1 MARNAPDPKAVMPEE
16 SQLTSA
22 TELAVTLAWVAGA
35 VTAAYFL
42 GMGLSWVLHRVGRRS
57 VVLADIAL
65 LTRHPVRVILMIIA
79 AGIALQR
86 ADTEAPW
93 RGGADH
99 LLRILL
105 IGAITWMIATLVQ
118 VAERRVIARF
128 AGGDTGLTDADLH
141 RRRVRTQVTVLR
153 RLTVAIVVVLGTAA
167 ALMTF
172 PSFADIGTTLFA
184 SAGVLSVVAGLA
196 AQTSLGA
203 MFAGL
208 QIAFSNAIRVGDV
221 VVIEKQW
228 GRIEEITLTYVV
240 VTIWDERRLILPCTY
255 FTTTPFEN
263 WTRNATEVMGLVE
276 LDVDFTVPL
285 DEMRAELDHILA
297 ANDDLWDGRLG
308 VLEVTDATGGHVRVW
323 ITLSAPNS
331 SALWGLRTAVRE
343 AMVKWLQRQGTG
355 ALPRW
360 RFEPATAAPAGG
372 PQQGLAYSRRPS
384 GEGLFSGSAEAQQR
398 ARTFE
403 GPAG

>member
-1 MARNAPDPKAVMPEE
+1 MSEE
-16 SQLTSA
+16 SQLASA
-22 TELAVTLAWVAGA
+22 TDLAVTLAWVAGA

-42 GMGLSWVLHRVGRRS
+42 GMGVSWVLLRMGRRS
-57 VVLADIAL
+57 DILRDIAI
-65 LTRHPVRVILMIIA
+65 LTRRPVRAIMMVIA

-86 ADTEAPW
+86 TDTDAAW
-93 RGGADH
+93 RGWADH
-99 LLRILL
+99 LLRVLL
-105 IGAITWMIATLVQ
+105 IAAITWMIAKLVQ
-118 VAERRVIARF
+118 VVERRMIARF

-153 RLTVAIVVVLGTAA
+153 RLAVAIVVLLGTAA

-203 MFAGL
+203 VFAGL

-285 DEMRAELDHILA
+285 DDMRAELDRILA

-308 VLEVTDATGGHVRVW
+308 VLEVTDATGGSVRVW
-323 ITLSAPNS
+323 ITISAPNS

-343 AMVKWLQRQGTG
+343 AMVKWLQRQGTA

-360 RFEPATAAPAGG
+360 RFEPAPTTQAPTS
-372 PQQGLAYSRRPS
+372 PRELAYSRRPS
-384 GEGLFSGSAEAQQR
+384 GEGLFSGSAEAQER
-398 ARTFE
+398 ARAFE
-403 GPAG
+403 GAADDADRS